1 MGKVNKSICN
11 SLSKD
16 FFFIINLIYI
26 LVFLV
31 MFIGILYIDDIRIKM
46 RFEYNNIGILI
57 FIFCK
62 K

>member
-16 FFFIINLIYI
+16 FFIINLIYI